1 MNQPLIPGLTGQF
14 LHAVQQY
21 PGHFP
26 ARIISQ
32 HKELYTVLTAEG
44 EASAEPSGKLRYE
57 AQSAAD
63 LPAVGDF
70 VMMDRSSSR
79 NGNAIIHHMLPR
91 KSAFIRRAAGTGGG
105 VQVVAA
111 NIDTVFICMALN
123 RDFNLRRL
131 ERYLS
136 IGWDSRAIPVVV
148 LTKADLCE
156 DVNHL
161 LAQAASVAIGVDLVV
176 ASGLS
181 EETAASVR
189 PYLKPDSTTAFI
201 GSSGVGKSTLINALA
216 GGQVMA
222 TGATDE
228 VGKGR
233 HTTTRRELIL
243 LPGGSCVV
251 DTPGMRELG
260 LEGADISKSFADIDD
275 LVSRC
280 RFSDCTHTG
289 EPGCAV
295 GAAIEAGELDPLR
308 LASYQKLKKEARYET
323 MDSRQIEQEKLSTMF
338 AEFGGMKNARKYLQE
353 QIKRKRR

>member
-21 PGHFP
+21 PDLFP
-26 ARIISQ
+26 ARVISQ
-32 HKELYTVLTAEG
+32 HKELYTVLSTEG
-44 EASAEPSGKLRYE
+44 EASAELSGKLRYE

-70 VMMDRSSSR
+70 VMMDRSSSQ
-79 NGNAIIHHMLPR
+79 NGNAIIQHLLPR

-136 IGWDSRAIPVVV
+136 IGWDSRALPVVV

-156 DVNHL
+156 DVSRL

-181 EETAASVR
+181 EETAAAVR
-189 PYLKPDSTTAFI
+189 PYLKPGSTTAFI

-243 LPGGSCVV
+243 LPDGSCVV

-260 LEGADISKSFADIDD
+260 LEGADISKSFADIDE

-295 GAAIEAGELDPLR
+295 GAAIEASELDPLR

-353 QIKRKRR
+353 QIKHKRR